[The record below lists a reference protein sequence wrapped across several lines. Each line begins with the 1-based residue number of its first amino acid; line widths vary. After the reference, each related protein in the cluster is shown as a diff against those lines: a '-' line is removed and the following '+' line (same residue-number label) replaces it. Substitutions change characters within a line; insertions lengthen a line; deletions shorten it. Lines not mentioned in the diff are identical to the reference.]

1 MVTDVSDCS
10 GTRGPRHRIGPVPSG
25 PMSTAPPVR
34 RLGVIVGSLRQ
45 ASFNRRLAL
54 ALQRLAPP
62 SLQWQPIA
70 VGDLPLINQDH
81 ESALPA
87 PVQAFKQ
94 ALAACDGLLLVTPEY
109 NRSIPAPLKNAIDWA
124 SRPKGQNSLGGKPC
138 AICGTSPGQLGSAA
152 AQQHLRNVLSVLN
165 APTMSQPELFLH
177 FTPELIAEDGS
188 VANDATRQ
196 VLERYIAAVAA
207 WVERWAA

>member
-1 MVTDVSDCS
+1 
-10 GTRGPRHRIGPVPSG
+10 
-25 PMSTAPPVR
+25 MSTPPSTR

-54 ALQRLAPP
+54 ALQRLAPA
-62 SLQWQPIA
+62 SLHWQPIGI
-70 VGDLPLINQDH
+70 GDLPLINQDL
-81 ESALPA
+81 ENALPA

-94 ALAACDGLLLVTPEY
+94 ALAGCDGLLLVTPEY

-124 SRPKGQNSLGGKPC
+124 SRPKGQNSLGGKPT
-138 AICGTSPGQLGSAA
+138 AICGTSPGPLGSAA

-165 APTMSQPELFLH
+165 VPTMSQPELFLH
-177 FTPELIAEDGS
+177 FTPELIGEDGT

-196 VLERYIAAVAA
+196 VLERYIGAVAA
-207 WVERWAA
+207 WVERWAG